1 MQQLLW
7 HLEAIIANENE
18 LFKLKASE
26 LPGYFMNFS
35 PA

>member
-26 LPGYFMNFS
+26 LPDFS